1 MLSLSDSGRQTVN
14 DLAARYGVSPDGVT
28 HMLIAVHNGN
38 GSMAQFNHPDFG
50 GSGQWMQGGMTMVS
64 DLFNYQ
70 LKNLVNNLCSE
81 LATVLANNQNGTFS
95 GSFQSQSQNGVD
107 SQAQTA
113 GHSGGQN
120 SLFVPDPSAQWW
132 PSHLGTPSAT
142 GNQNQTKYAYFADS
156 HRLAVTTGG
165 PAWVYDT
172 LDHQIG
178 GFGQQQGGGAS
189 ITFTSQYGTV
199 NLAALPVVWKD
210 GSPVTPVAPAN
221 APSMSV
227 DAPVQP
233 EPWPQANAASPS
245 TDAPTSNHA
254 GDVIDRLERLA
265 QLKEK
270 GVLTDEEF
278 SDAKR
283 ALLTQIGSGV

>member
-14 DLAARYGVSPDGVT
+14 DLASRYGISPDGVT
-28 HMLIAVHNGN
+28 HMLIAVHNGR
-38 GSMAQFNHPDFG
+38 GTMAQFSHPDFG

-64 DLFNYQ
+64 DLFNYN

-81 LATVLANNQNGTFS
+81 LSTILANNQHGTFS
-95 GSFQSQSQNGVD
+95 GSFQSQSQNGFD

-113 GHSGGQN
+113 GNCGVTN
-120 SLFVPDPSAQWW
+120 SLFVPDPAAQWW
-132 PSHLGTPSAT
+132 PPHLGTPSAT

-199 NLAALPVVWKD
+199 DLASLPVVWKD
-210 GSPVTPVAPAN
+210 GAPFTTAPQSVPQPVEPTPPAAPQEN
-221 APSMSV
+221 FNP
-227 DAPVQP
+227 
-233 EPWPQANAASPS
+233 SPS
-245 TDAPTSNHA
+245 NGNGSN
-254 GDVIDRLERLA
+254 GISDDVFDRLERLA

-270 GVLTDEEF
+270 GILTEDEF
-278 SDAKR
+278 NATKS
-283 ALLTQIGSGV
+283 ALLSKIGSR